1 MIARRVDPHV
11 TLTADGQSA
20 VLITTAKRVAV
31 DNQFT
36 IFLFVVLPSNP
47 EDNIWAVPFIL

>member
-1 MIARRVDPHV
+1 MITRRVDPHV

-20 VLITTAKRVAV
+20 VLITTAKQVAV

>member
-1 MIARRVDPHV
+1 MITRRVDPHV

-36 IFLFVVLPSNP
+36 IFLFVVLSSNP

>member
-1 MIARRVDPHV
+1 MITRRVDPHV
-11 TLTADGQSA
+11 TLTAVGQSA
-20 VLITTAKRVAV
+20 VLITTAKQVAV

>member
-1 MIARRVDPHV
+1 MITRRVDPHV

-31 DNQFT
+31 ENQFA
-36 IFLFVVLPSNP
+36 IFLFVVLSSNP
-47 EDNIWAVPFIL
+47 EDNIWAVPLFL

>member
-1 MIARRVDPHV
+1 MITRRVDPHV

-20 VLITTAKRVAV
+20 VLITTAKQVAV
-31 DNQFT
+31 DNQFA

-47 EDNIWAVPFIL
+47 EDNIWAVPFFL

>member
-1 MIARRVDPHV
+1 MITRRVDPHV
-11 TLTADGQSA
+11 TLTAVGQSA

-31 DNQFT
+31 DNQFA